1 MTKFIEDQ
9 PDTLIWKKSYPTAEE
24 RKRGQEMLK
33 KIYVQDQGIPR
44 QIVSSKPIDNR
55 QVP

>member
-9 PDTLIWKKSYPTAEE
+9 PDTLEWKKSYPTAEE

-33 KIYVQDQGIPR
+33 KIYVQDQGTPR
-44 QIVSSKPIDNR
+44 QIVSSRPIDNR
-55 QVP
+55 QV

>member
-9 PDTLIWKKSYPTAEE
+9 PDTLEWKKAYPTAEE

-33 KIYVQDQGIPR
+33 KIYVQDQGTPR
-44 QIVSSKPIDNR
+44 QIVSSRPIDNR
-55 QVP
+55 QV